1 MQPTQTPRPAFDAA
15 AAASSLEKAFQAEL
29 DAVHRAASAQGPK
42 PEMYRSSAPAAAP
55 AGPWGTATAGRTAH
69 KAGAMA
75 NGQDFVKAALAS
87 LDKVAAQYQSPAVP
101 VPLL

>member
-1 MQPTQTPRPAFDAA
+1 MRDP
-15 AAASSLEKAFQAEL
+15 
-29 DAVHRAASAQGPK
+29 
-42 PEMYRSSAPAAAP
+42 
-55 AGPWGTATAGRTAH
+55 
-69 KAGAMA
+69 AGAMA